1 LKQPTFLTIFTEEPW
16 VDYLYDVLLSIDNQN
31 NFSFDQD
38 KVIDIDDLVKK
49 CFDDNYL
56 HIEGAF
62 YQSLNISNVLDWAKE
77 KIETLNDPLHDDE
90 DTRHTEHIR
99 LANCIIAL
107 YMLVTSYVRVGDKIT
122 VISLEL
128 PDVIHVTVQ

>member
-1 LKQPTFLTIFTEEPW
+1 MKQPTFLTIFTEEPW

-49 CFDDNYL
+49 CFDDNNL
-56 HIEGAF
+56 HIEGAY
-62 YQSLNISNVLDWAKE
+62 YQSLNILNVLDWAKE
-77 KIETLNDPLHDDE
+77 KIETLNDPLHDE
-90 DTRHTEHIR
+90 DTRPTEHIR

-107 YMLVTSYVRVGDKIT
+107 YMLVTSYIKVGNKIT

>member
-1 LKQPTFLTIFTEEPW
+1 MKHPKFLTIFTEELW
-16 VDYLYDVLLSIDNQN
+16 VDYLHDVLLTIDNQN

-38 KVIDIDDLVKK
+38 KIINLEEVVER
-49 CFDDNYL
+49 CFDYNYL
-56 HIEGAF
+56 HIEGSY

-77 KIETLNDPLHDDE
+77 KIETLNDPLHDD
-90 DTRHTEHIR
+90 DTRHAEHIR

-107 YMLVTSYVRVGDKIT
+107 YMLVTSYIRVGDKIT

-128 PDVIHVTVQ
+128 PDVVHVTVQ

>member
-1 LKQPTFLTIFTEEPW
+1 MKHPTFLTIFTEELW
-16 VDYLYDVLLSIDNQN
+16 VDYLYDVLLTINNQN

-56 HIEGAF
+56 HTDGRY

-77 KIETLNDPLHDDE
+77 KIETLNDPLHDE

-99 LANCIIAL
+99 LTNCIIAL
-107 YMLVTSYVRVGDKIT
+107 YMLVTSYVKVGDKIT

-128 PDVIHVTVQ
+128 PDVVHITVQ